1 VTTSTDIDRK
11 SAAQVVKNLELGR
24 HFTLSIFEDP
34 FLLDDIPDGITLILI
49 PDDDEELA
57 KANMEMMVGVVRS
70 GRDVLVRLVRP
81 SELPT

>member
-24 HFTLSIFEDP
+24 RHSLSIFEDP
-34 FLLDDIPDGITLILI
+34 SLLDDIPDGITLILI

-57 KANMEMMVGVVRS
+57 KANMEMMVGAVRS